1 MIPVGQSRGTIGAR
15 IPADDAEITRTTG
28 RGHEEGCQFVITAVL
43 NRKGGVGKT
52 TTAVNI
58 AAAVAAK
65 GYKVLLID
73 LDSQASTSLSLG
85 VPRWALAPSSADVL
99 LNSTPAV
106 EAVRATRVMGL
117 HLMTASTDLS
127 SFDRELSILPNREGR
142 LHSALRP
149 IRNRYDYIFIDCPSV
164 SSLAPLNALV
174 AADYYIVPVVPH
186 YLAIEGI
193 RNLCASADRLLA
205 RLGVPTRLL
214 GIVLTMVDYRSKAT
228 RENVRRLRQ
237 EFGETVFGI
246 EIRINIRLAEAP
258 AAGQTIFEFDDSS
271 TGADAYRLVADE
283 FLMRIEER
291 EAVADGMDSAEESV
305 RSSEDDGSTRRVAQP
320 DRRGTSSRSS
330 RI

>member
-1 MIPVGQSRGTIGAR
+1 
-15 IPADDAEITRTTG
+15 
-28 RGHEEGCQFVITAVL
+28 
-43 NRKGGVGKT
+43 
-52 TTAVNI
+52 
-58 AAAVAAK
+58 VAAQ

-99 LNSTPAV
+99 LNATPAV

-174 AADYYIVPVVPH
+174 AADYYMVPVVPH

-214 GIVLTMVDYRSKAT
+214 GIVLTMVDYRAKAT
-228 RENVRRLRQ
+228 RENVAKLRE
-237 EFGETVFGI
+237 EFGNSVFAV
-246 EIRINIRLAEAP
+246 EIRTNIRLAEAP
-258 AAGQTIFEFDDSS
+258 AAGKTIFEFDDTS

-283 FLMRIEER
+283 FLMRVQEQETT
-291 EAVADGMDSAEESV
+291 VDGTEIARKSVGRSDES
-305 RSSEDDGSTRRVAQP
+305 EPEPRVGQH
-320 DRRGTSSRSS
+320 DRPGITPRSS

>member
-1 MIPVGQSRGTIGAR
+1 M
-15 IPADDAEITRTTG
+15 
-28 RGHEEGCQFVITAVL
+28 ITAVL

-52 TTAVNI
+52 TTAVSL
-58 AAAVAAK
+58 AAAVAGQ

-85 VPRWALAPSSADVL
+85 VPRWALAPSTADVL

-106 EAVRATRVMGL
+106 DVVRATRVMGL

-127 SFDRELSILPNREGR
+127 SVDRELSPLPNREGR
-142 LHSALRP
+142 LLSALRP
-149 IRNRYDYIFIDCPSV
+149 IRNHYDHILIDCPSV

-186 YLAIEGI
+186 YLAIEGV
-193 RNLCASADRLLA
+193 RNLCSSADRLLA
-205 RLGVPTRLL
+205 RLGVPTSLL
-214 GIVLTMVDYRSKAT
+214 GIVLTMVDYRTKTT
-228 RENVRRLRQ
+228 RQNVARMRD
-237 EFGETVFGI
+237 EFGNSVFAV

-271 TGADAYRLVADE
+271 TGADAYRLLAEE
-283 FLMRIEER
+283 FLMRTQEHE
-291 EAVADGMDSAEESV
+291 VTADGMEIAPSSGEGVSDAASGS
-305 RSSEDDGSTRRVAQP
+305 STPSDSEDHRR
-320 DRRGTSSRSS
+320 DRRGTLLPSS

>member
-1 MIPVGQSRGTIGAR
+1 M
-15 IPADDAEITRTTG
+15 
-28 RGHEEGCQFVITAVL
+28 ITAVL

-58 AAAVAAK
+58 AAAVAAL
-65 GYKVLLID
+65 GYRVLLID

-106 EAVRATRVMGL
+106 DAVRATRVMGL

-149 IRNRYDYIFIDCPSV
+149 IRGRYDYIFIDCPSV

-174 AADYYIVPVVPH
+174 AADYYLVPVVPH

-214 GIVLTMVDYRSKAT
+214 GVILTMVDYRAKTT
-228 RENVRRLRQ
+228 RENVGKLRE
-237 EFGETVFGI
+237 EFGNSVFDV
-246 EIRINIRLAEAP
+246 EIRTNIRLAEAP
-258 AAGQTIFEFDDSS
+258 AVGKTIFEFDDSS
-271 TGADAYRLVADE
+271 TGADAYRLLADE
-283 FLMRIEER
+283 FLLRVQEQ
-291 EAVADGMDSAEESV
+291 EASVGGMEIAQQSAG
-305 RSSEDDGSTRRVAQP
+305 RSDDEAPASRVARP
-320 DRRGTSSRSS
+320 DRQGTSSRSS

>member
-1 MIPVGQSRGTIGAR
+1 M
-15 IPADDAEITRTTG
+15 
-28 RGHEEGCQFVITAVL
+28 ITAVL

-58 AAAVAAK
+58 AAAVAGQ
-65 GYKVLLID
+65 GYRVLLID

-106 EAVRATRVMGL
+106 DAVRATRVMGL

-142 LHSALRP
+142 LLSALRP
-149 IRNRYDYIFIDCPSV
+149 IRDRYDYIFIDCPSV

-174 AADYYIVPVVPH
+174 AADYYLVPVTPH

-214 GIVLTMVDYRSKAT
+214 GIILTMVDYRAKAT
-228 RENVRRLRQ
+228 RENVARLRE
-237 EFGETVFGI
+237 EFGSSVFDV

-258 AAGQTIFEFDDSS
+258 AAGKTIFEFDDAS

-283 FLMRIEER
+283 FLIRVQEQ
-291 EAVADGMDSAEESV
+291 EAIGGMEIAGQSAG
-305 RSSEDDGSTRRVAQP
+305 RSDDEAPKTRVAQP
-320 DRRGTSSRSS
+320 DRQGTSSRSS

>member
-1 MIPVGQSRGTIGAR
+1 M
-15 IPADDAEITRTTG
+15 
-28 RGHEEGCQFVITAVL
+28 ITAVL

-58 AAAVAAK
+58 AAAVAAQ

-73 LDSQASTSLSLG
+73 LDSQASTSHSLG

-99 LNSTPAV
+99 LNATPAM

-142 LHSALRP
+142 LHTALRP

-214 GIVLTMVDYRSKAT
+214 GIVLTMVDYRAKAT
-228 RENVRRLRQ
+228 RQNVAQLRE
-237 EFGETVFGI
+237 EFGNSVFAI
-246 EIRINIRLAEAP
+246 EIRTNIRLAEAP
-258 AAGQTIFEFDDSS
+258 AAGKTIFEFDDSS
-271 TGADAYRLVADE
+271 SGADAYRLVADE
-283 FLMRIEER
+283 FLMRIQEQ
-291 EAVADGMDSAEESV
+291 EASADGMDIAADSV
-305 RSSEDDGSTRRVAQP
+305 RSSEGGTP
-320 DRRGTSSRSS
+320 DSRISQQDRPRTSSRPS

>member
-1 MIPVGQSRGTIGAR
+1 MAKTLGQQRGR
-15 IPADDAEITRTTG
+15 IPEG
-28 RGHEEGCQFVITAVL
+28 RAKVITAVL

-58 AAAVAAK
+58 AAAVAAQ

-99 LNSTPAV
+99 LNATPAV

-174 AADYYIVPVVPH
+174 AADYYMVPVVPH

-205 RLGVPTRLL
+205 RLGVPTCLL
-214 GIVLTMVDYRSKAT
+214 GIVLTMVDYRAKAT
-228 RENVRRLRQ
+228 RENVAKLRE
-237 EFGETVFGI
+237 EFGDSVFAV
-246 EIRINIRLAEAP
+246 EIRTNIRLAEAP
-258 AAGQTIFEFDDSS
+258 AAGKTIFEFDDSS

-283 FLMRIEER
+283 FLMRVQEQ
-291 EAVADGMDSAEESV
+291 EATVDGTEIAQKSVGRSDES
-305 RSSEDDGSTRRVAQP
+305 EPDTRVGP
-320 DRRGTSSRSS
+320 HDRPGTTPRSS

>member
-1 MIPVGQSRGTIGAR
+1 M
-15 IPADDAEITRTTG
+15 
-28 RGHEEGCQFVITAVL
+28 ITAVL

-58 AAAVAAK
+58 AAAVAAQ

-99 LNSTPAV
+99 LNATPAM

-142 LHSALRP
+142 LHTALRP

-214 GIVLTMVDYRSKAT
+214 GIVLTMVDYRAKAT
-228 RENVRRLRQ
+228 RQNVAQLRE
-237 EFGETVFGI
+237 EFGNSVFAI
-246 EIRINIRLAEAP
+246 EIRTNIRLAEAP
-258 AAGQTIFEFDDSS
+258 AAGKTIFEFDDSS
-271 TGADAYRLVADE
+271 SGADAYRLVADE
-283 FLMRIEER
+283 FLMRIQEQ
-291 EAVADGMDSAEESV
+291 EASADGMDIAADSV
-305 RSSEDDGSTRRVAQP
+305 RSSEGGTP
-320 DRRGTSSRSS
+320 DSRISQQDRPRTSSRPS

>member
-1 MIPVGQSRGTIGAR
+1 MQ
-15 IPADDAEITRTTG
+15 E
-28 RGHEEGCQFVITAVL
+28 VITAVL

-58 AAAVAAK
+58 AAAVAAQ
-65 GYKVLLID
+65 GYRVLLID

-106 EAVRATRVMGL
+106 DAVRATRVMGL

-149 IRNRYDYIFIDCPSV
+149 IRSRYDYIFIDCPSV

-174 AADYYIVPVVPH
+174 AADYYLVPVVPH

-214 GIVLTMVDYRSKAT
+214 GIILTMVDYRAKAT
-228 RENVRRLRQ
+228 RENVAKLRE
-237 EFGETVFGI
+237 EFGNGVFGV
-246 EIRINIRLAEAP
+246 EIRTNIRLAEAP
-258 AAGQTIFEFDDSS
+258 AAGKTIFEFDDSS
-271 TGADAYRLVADE
+271 TGADAYRLLADE
-283 FLMRIEER
+283 FLMRIEEQ
-291 EAVADGMDSAEESV
+291 EANVAGMEIAQQSV
-305 RSSEDDGSTRRVAQP
+305 GRSDDEAPATRVARS
-320 DRRGTSSRSS
+320 DRQGTSPRSS

>member
-1 MIPVGQSRGTIGAR
+1 MLNPCRVLIGRPVN
-15 IPADDAEITRTTG
+15 
-28 RGHEEGCQFVITAVL
+28 VITAVL

-52 TTAVNI
+52 TTAVNL
-58 AAAVAAK
+58 AAAVAAQ
-65 GYKVLLID
+65 GYRVLLID

-99 LNSTPAV
+99 LNSTPANDV
-106 EAVRATRVMGL
+106 VRATRVMGL

-127 SFDRELSILPNREGR
+127 SVDRELSPLPNREGR
-142 LHSALRP
+142 LQVALRP
-149 IRNRYDYIFIDCPSV
+149 IRDRYDHILIDCPSV

-186 YLAIEGI
+186 YLAIEGV
-193 RNLCASADRLLA
+193 RNLCSSADRLLA

-228 RENVRRLRQ
+228 HQNVARMRE
-237 EFGETVFGI
+237 EFGNSVFAV
-246 EIRINIRLAEAP
+246 EVRTNIRLAEAP

-271 TGADAYRLVADE
+271 TGADAHRLLAEE
-283 FLMRIEER
+283 FLMRSQEHLI
-291 EAVADGMDSAEESV
+291 AADGMKLAGSSAVEAHERAPGSDAS
-305 RSSEDDGSTRRVAQP
+305 RKDG
-320 DRRGTSSRSS
+320 DRQDRQGTPFRTS

>member
-1 MIPVGQSRGTIGAR
+1 VAALPARLPDLSREIHQGQNCRPI
-15 IPADDAEITRTTG
+15 E
-28 RGHEEGCQFVITAVL
+28 VITAVL

-58 AAAVAAK
+58 AAAVAAQ
-65 GYKVLLID
+65 GYRVLLID

-127 SFDRELSILPNREGR
+127 SVDRELSPLPNREGR
-142 LHSALRP
+142 LQSALRP
-149 IRNRYDYIFIDCPSV
+149 IRDRYDYIMIDCPSV

-174 AADYYIVPVVPH
+174 AADYFIVPVVPH
-186 YLAIEGI
+186 YLAIEGV
-193 RNLCASADRLLA
+193 RNLCSSADRLLA

-214 GIVLTMVDYRSKAT
+214 GIVLTMVDYRTKTT
-228 RENVRRLRQ
+228 RDNVARMRE
-237 EFGETVFGI
+237 EFGNSVFGV

-271 TGADAYRLVADE
+271 TGADAYRLLGEE
-283 FLMRIEER
+283 FLMRIQQKELS
-291 EAVADGMDSAEESV
+291 ADGTELATPS
-305 RSSEDDGSTRRVAQP
+305 DDGSGEETGRTAIAEQ
-320 DRRGTSSRSS
+320 DRQGTPSRPS

>member
-1 MIPVGQSRGTIGAR
+1 
-15 IPADDAEITRTTG
+15 
-28 RGHEEGCQFVITAVL
+28 VITAVL

-58 AAAVAAK
+58 AAAVAAQ

-99 LNSTPAV
+99 LNATPAV

-174 AADYYIVPVVPH
+174 AADYYMVPVVPH

-214 GIVLTMVDYRSKAT
+214 GIVLTMVDYRAKAT
-228 RENVRRLRQ
+228 RENVAKLRE
-237 EFGETVFGI
+237 EFGNSVFAV
-246 EIRINIRLAEAP
+246 EIRTNIRLAEAP
-258 AAGQTIFEFDDSS
+258 AAGKTIFEFDDTS

-283 FLMRIEER
+283 FLMRVQEQETT
-291 EAVADGMDSAEESV
+291 VDGTEIARKSVGRSDES
-305 RSSEDDGSTRRVAQP
+305 EPEPRVGQH
-320 DRRGTSSRSS
+320 DRPGITPRSS

>member
-1 MIPVGQSRGTIGAR
+1 MHRG
-15 IPADDAEITRTTG
+15 TTG
-28 RGHEEGCQFVITAVL
+28 RSSQVITAVL

-52 TTAVNI
+52 TTAVSL
-58 AAAVAAK
+58 AAAVAEQ
-65 GYKVLLID
+65 GYRVLLID

-85 VPRWALAPSSADVL
+85 VPRWALAPSTADLL

-106 EAVRATRVMGL
+106 DVVRATRVMGL

-127 SFDRELSILPNREGR
+127 SVDRELSPLPNREGR
-142 LHSALRP
+142 LLSALRP
-149 IRNRYDYIFIDCPSV
+149 IRDRYDHILIDCPSV

-186 YLAIEGI
+186 YLAIEGV
-193 RNLCASADRLLA
+193 RNLCSSADRLLA

-214 GIVLTMVDYRSKAT
+214 GIVLTMVDYRTKTT
-228 RENVRRLRQ
+228 RQNVARMRE
-237 EFGETVFGI
+237 EFGNSVFAV

-271 TGADAYRLVADE
+271 TGADAYRLLSEE
-283 FLMRIEER
+283 FLMRTQEHE
-291 EAVADGMDSAEESV
+291 VTADGMKLADSSGEGV
-305 RSSEDDGSTRRVAQP
+305 RDEASGSSAPSRSENARR
-320 DRRGTSSRSS
+320 DRRGTHLPSS

>member
-1 MIPVGQSRGTIGAR
+1 M
-15 IPADDAEITRTTG
+15 
-28 RGHEEGCQFVITAVL
+28 ITAVL

-52 TTAVNI
+52 TTAVNLG
-58 AAAVAAK
+58 AAMAAQ
-65 GYKVLLID
+65 GHNVLLID
-73 LDSQASTSLSLG
+73 LDSQASSSLSLG

-106 EAVRATRVMGL
+106 DVVRATRVMGL

-127 SFDRELSILPNREGR
+127 SVDRELSPLPNREAR

-149 IRNRYDYIFIDCPSV
+149 IRDRYDHILIDCPSV

-186 YLAIEGI
+186 YLAIEGV
-193 RNLCASADRLLA
+193 RNLCNSADRLLA
-205 RLGVPTRLL
+205 RLGVPTKLL
-214 GIVLTMVDYRSKAT
+214 GIVLTMVDYRNKTT
-228 RENVRRLRQ
+228 RENVARMRE
-237 EFGETVFGI
+237 EFSNSVFAV

-271 TGADAYRLVADE
+271 TGADAYRLLAEE
-283 FLMRIEER
+283 FLMRAQEPE
-291 EAVADGMDSAEESV
+291 VLADGMKLARDSGVEA
-305 RSSEDDGSTRRVAQP
+305 SEKTATKASPHDGDGRR
-320 DRRGTSSRSS
+320 DRQGTPSRAP

>member
-1 MIPVGQSRGTIGAR
+1 M
-15 IPADDAEITRTTG
+15 
-28 RGHEEGCQFVITAVL
+28 ITAVL

-58 AAAVAAK
+58 AAAVAAQ
-65 GYKVLLID
+65 GYRVLLID

-106 EAVRATRVMGL
+106 DAVRATRVMGL

-149 IRNRYDYIFIDCPSV
+149 IRSRYDYIFIDCPSV

-174 AADYYIVPVVPH
+174 AADYYLVPVVPH

-214 GIVLTMVDYRSKAT
+214 GIILTMVDYRAKAT
-228 RENVRRLRQ
+228 RENVAKLRE
-237 EFGETVFGI
+237 EFGNGVFGV

-258 AAGQTIFEFDDSS
+258 AAGKTIFEFDDSS
-271 TGADAYRLVADE
+271 TGADAYRLLADE
-283 FLMRIEER
+283 FLMRIEEQ
-291 EAVADGMDSAEESV
+291 EANVAGMEIAQQSV
-305 RSSEDDGSTRRVAQP
+305 GRSDDEAPATRVARS
-320 DRRGTSSRSS
+320 DRQGTSSRSS

>member
-1 MIPVGQSRGTIGAR
+1 M
-15 IPADDAEITRTTG
+15 
-28 RGHEEGCQFVITAVL
+28 ITAVL

-52 TTAVNI
+52 TTAVSLG
-58 AAAVAAK
+58 AAVAAQ
-65 GYKVLLID
+65 GYRVLLID

-106 EAVRATRVMGL
+106 DVVRATRVMGL

-127 SFDRELSILPNREGR
+127 SVDRELSPLPNREGR
-142 LHSALRP
+142 LLSALRP
-149 IRNRYDYIFIDCPSV
+149 IRDRYDHILIDCPSV

-186 YLAIEGI
+186 YLAIEGVH
-193 RNLCASADRLLA
+193 NLCSSADRLLA

-214 GIVLTMVDYRSKAT
+214 GIVLTMVDYRTKTT
-228 RENVRRLRQ
+228 RQNVARLRE
-237 EFGETVFGI
+237 EFGNSVFAV

-258 AAGQTIFEFDDSS
+258 AVGQTIFEFDDSS
-271 TGADAYRLVADE
+271 TGADAYRLLAEE
-283 FLMRIEER
+283 FLMRTQEQE
-291 EAVADGMDSAEESV
+291 VLADGMKLASSA
-305 RSSEDDGSTRRVAQP
+305 DDGAHKRALDTQVSKSDDGRK
-320 DRRGTSSRSS
+320 DRRGTPFRTS